1 MIVELPPGNHYR
13 PLTPPWERIAL
24 ELAGCVK
31 AAEAH
36 PSHGDGVSARREM
49 NDALRI
55 YRVLS
60 AAYAV
65 VETAAT

>member
-1 MIVELPPGNHYR
+1 
-13 PLTPPWERIAL
+13 
-24 ELAGCVK
+24 
-31 AAEAH
+31 
-36 PSHGDGVSARREM
+36 VSARREM